1 MKVGRNEP
9 CPCGSG
15 KKYKKCCLDKENVSS
30 DLLHR
35 RLGEA
40 HDRLVHALMR
50 YGYKIY
56 GENALGFALDEFM
69 GWPDEGLTDENLT
82 DHEPLFYPWFLF
94 NWVYEPDPDLPQRN
108 GPEEMTIAELYA
120 ADRKNRMN
128 HLEAQII
135 EATVHQPYSFYEI
148 REVRPGEGY
157 TLKDIFRGTVANV
170 TEKSGSENARRG
182 QILFARVVQIDTV
195 AMLIGCGTI
204 LIPPK
209 FKPELIR
216 LRQQMAEIDDPIDYD
231 TLYDYDIEIREL
243 YFNIYSALMHPPE
256 LQNTDGEPLRFHT
269 IHYEIDEPGLAFER
283 LKNLS
288 VTVGEAELR
297 ESADLDESGR
307 VVRAEI
313 PWSRKGSKKTPALE
327 NTILGRLMIEN
338 RRLRIEVNSAR
349 RSEKIRKEVEKRL
362 GRNARYITTEIQS
375 PDAMLETIQNQEGA
389 VTGKDA
395 EHDELMQIPEVREQV
410 ETVMLAHWENWVDM
424 KIPALGNLTPRQ
436 AVTTRDGR
444 ESVEA
449 LLRDAE
455 IHHDRGDEHM
465 RIAEAEAIAG
475 VRRRLGLDKPEPT
488 KAAGGSKADR
498 VAEVAHKIEAF
509 GRINLDP
516 EHTILALKLCDK
528 IGRMRKLSIDRGRSE
543 IWAAAIL
550 YVIARLNFLFDP
562 NNEVYIT
569 ADDLDDYFGTKKST
583 VSNKARMIQKTA
595 NIYIGDPEFSSEE
608 IADMFRYY
616 ETEDGLIIPA
626 SMLDNTEYQPDH
638 NRIKRTPPGQPAAD
652 RKPRSSKTGTKKA
665 AGDKKKKDIDDRQ
678 LKLFDD
684 EP

>member
-15 KKYKKCCLDKENVSS
+15 KKYKKCCLNKQNVSS
-30 DLLHR
+30 DLLYR

-40 HDRLVHALMR
+40 HDRLIHRLMR
-50 YGYKIY
+50 HGYKVF
-56 GENALGFALDEFM
+56 GENALVFALDEFM
-69 GWPDEGLTDENLT
+69 GWPQEGVSDENLA
-82 DHEPLFYPWFLF
+82 DHEQLFYPWFLY
-94 NWVYEPDPDLPQRN
+94 NWAYEPDPDLPQLN
-108 GPEEMTIAELYA
+108 GPEDMTIAELYA
-120 ADRKNRMN
+120 ADQKNRLN

-135 EATVHQPYSFYEI
+135 ETTVHQPYSFYEI
-148 REVRPGEGY
+148 REVRPGQGY
-157 TLKDIFRGTVANV
+157 TLRDIFCGTVSNV

-182 QILFARVVQIDTV
+182 QILFGRVVQIDTV

-216 LRQQMAEIDDPIDYD
+216 FRQRMAEIDDPIDYD

-243 YFNIYSALMHPPE
+243 YFDIYSALMHPPE
-256 LQNTDGEPLRFHT
+256 LQNTDGDPLRFHT
-269 IHYEIDEPGLAFER
+269 VHYEIDEAGLAFER

-288 VTVGEAELR
+288 ATAGEAELR
-297 ESADLDESGR
+297 QSADLDESGR
-307 VVRAEI
+307 IVRAEI

-327 NTILGRLMIEN
+327 NTILGRLLIED
-338 RRLRIEVNSAR
+338 RRLKIAVNSAR
-349 RSEKIRKEVEKRL
+349 RAEKIRKEVEKRL
-362 GRNARYITTEIQS
+362 GRHARYITTEIQS
-375 PDAMLETIQNQEGA
+375 PDAMLEAIQNQEGA
-389 VTGKDA
+389 VAGTDA
-395 EHDELMQIPEVREQV
+395 EHDELMQIPQVREQV
-410 ETVMLAHWENWVDM
+410 ENVMLAHWENWVDM

-436 AVTTRDGR
+436 AVKTPDGR

-449 LLRDAE
+449 LLRDSE
-455 IHHDRGDEHM
+455 IHAASNEHM
-465 RIAEAEAIAG
+465 RDAEANAIAG
-475 VRRRLGLDKPEPT
+475 VRRRLGLDKPGPT

-498 VAEVAHKIEAF
+498 VAEIARKIEDF

-528 IGRMRKLSIDRGRSE
+528 IGRMRKLSIDRGRPA

-562 NNEVYIT
+562 NNEVCIA
-569 ADDLDDYFGTKKST
+569 ADELNDYFGTKKST
-583 VSNKARMIQKTA
+583 VSSKAGMIQKTA
-595 NIYIGDPEFSSEE
+595 DIYIGDPEFSS
-608 IADMFRYY
+608 AKMAGMFRFY
-616 ETEDGLIIPA
+616 ETEDGLIIPG
-626 SMLDNTEYQPDH
+626 SMLDNPEFQPDR
-638 NRIKRTPPGQPAAD
+638 NLKKPSLPEQRAAD
-652 RKPRSSKTGTKKA
+652 TASRSSKSRTKKPA
-665 AGDKKKKDIDDRQ
+665 RDNKKKEVDDRQ

>member
-1 MKVGRNEP
+1 MKIGRNAP

-15 KKYKKCCLDKENVSS
+15 KKYKKCCLNKENVSS

-56 GENALGFALDEFM
+56 GESALGFALDEFM

-94 NWVYEPDPDLPQRN
+94 NWMYEPDPDLPQLN

-120 ADRKNRMN
+120 ADKKNRIN

-148 REVRPGEGY
+148 KEVRPGEGY
-157 TLKDIFRGTVANV
+157 MLKDIFRGTIANV
-170 TEKSGSENARRG
+170 TEKKGSENARRG
-182 QILFARVVQIDTV
+182 QILFGRVVQIDTV

-209 FKPELIR
+209 LKPELIR
-216 LRQQMAEIDDPIDYD
+216 LRQRLAEVDDPIDFD

-243 YFNIYSALMHPPE
+243 YFDIYSTLMRPPE

-288 VTVGEAELR
+288 ATVGEAELM
-297 ESADLDESGR
+297 ESANLDESGR
-307 VVRAEI
+307 IVRAEI
-313 PWSRKGSKKTPALE
+313 PWSRKGPKKTPALE
-327 NTILGRLMIEN
+327 NTILGRLLIEN
-338 RRLRIEVNSAR
+338 RRVKIEVNSAR
-349 RSEKIRKEVEKRL
+349 RAENIRKEVEKRL
-362 GRNARYITTEIQS
+362 GRHARYITTEIQS
-375 PDAMLETIQNQEGA
+375 PDAMLEAIQNQEGE
-389 VTGKDA
+389 VTGTDA
-395 EHDELMQIPEVREQV
+395 EHNELMQIPQVRDQV
-410 ETVMLAHWENWVDM
+410 EKVMLAHWANWVEE
-424 KIPALGNLTPRQ
+424 KIPALGHLTPRQ
-436 AVTTRDGR
+436 AVRTPDGR

-455 IHHDRGDEHM
+455 IHAASNEHM
-465 RIAEAEAIAG
+465 RDAEADAIAG

-528 IGRMRKLSIDRGRSE
+528 IGRMRKLSIQRGRPE
-543 IWAAAIL
+543 IWAAAIIS
-550 YVIARLNFLFDP
+550 VIARLNFLFHPDHK
-562 NNEVYIT
+562 VYIT
-569 ADDLDDYFGTKKST
+569 ADELDDYFGTKKST
-583 VSNKARMIQKTA
+583 VSNKAGMIQKTA
-595 NIYIGDPEFSSEE
+595 DIYIGDPEFSSEE

-626 SMLDNTEYQPDH
+626 SMLENPEYQPDR
-638 NRIKRTPPGQPAAD
+638 NIKIPSPPVQPAAD
-652 RKPRSSKTGTKKA
+652 TTPRSSKTGKQKA
-665 AGDKKKKDIDDRQ
+665 AGNKKKKDVDDRQ

-684 EP
+684 ET